1 MGDAKKA
8 NEKLGW
14 APKITLEEL
23 VDEMIKYDYHPFKN
37 AYYHIPQDAFY
48 FEKRIFEINQ
58 MIKEKDKKY
67 YLILNDNL
75 IN

>member
-23 VDEMIKYDYHPFKN
+23 VDEMIKYDYQVSKRE
-37 AYYHIPQDAFY
+37 Y
-48 FEKRIFEINQ
+48 FLKIRDIQQ
-58 MIKEKDKKY
+58 MNF
-67 YLILNDNL
+67 LITLV
-75 IN
+75 IV